1 MAHVLLVEDDRTLAD
16 TIADLLSPDYR
27 VSVAYDGETAL
38 EEARRLAPDTVLLDL
53 GLPEIDGFHVA
64 RRLRELLGNAVRLIA
79 YTARSDVP
87 PHELQAAGF
96 DHVLTKPASIEE
108 ISDVLVDVQG
118 AEPVPRR

>member
-16 TIADLLSPDYR
+16 TIADLLAPDYR

-38 EEARRLAPDTVLLDL
+38 QQASRLAPDSVLLDL
-53 GLPEIDGFHVA
+53 GLPEIDGFDVA

-79 YTARSDVP
+79 YTARSDVTT
-87 PHELQAAGF
+87 HELQAAGF

-108 ISDVLVDVQG
+108 ISDVLL
-118 AEPVPRR
+118 ER